1 MHFVEVI
8 EKLPLEPLAAE
19 PGMLLLEA
27 CFDRRLELVEGFQ
40 PQRFRKRIVDGDRAR
55 RFDRF
60 HRHVELGRFAG
71 KLRTRVVA
79 RKRHLD
85 QPRFAGA
92 HADELILETRDE
104 GAGPDVDADVAAA
117 AAFERRAVDLAD
129 EVDDDAIALF
139 DLRPLGLGGEWPVLL
154 GDPVKRFADLRVG
167 DLRDL
172 ALELDA
178 LEIPKLD
185 LRQ

>member
-1 MHFVEVI
+1 MHFVELI

-55 RFDRF
+55 RFARF
-60 HRHVELGRFAG
+60 HRHVELRSVAG
-71 KLRTRVVA
+71 TLRTRVLG

-104 GAGPDVDADVAAA
+104 GAGTDINADIAAA
-117 AAFERRAVDLAD
+117 AAFERRTVDLAD
-129 EVDDDAIALF
+129 EVDDDPIALF
-139 DLRPLGLGGEWPVLL
+139 DLRPLGLGGEWPALL
-154 GDPVKRFADLRVG
+154 GAPAKPFVALRVG

-172 ALELDA
+172 ALN
-178 LEIPKLD
+178 
-185 LRQ
+185 